1 MKNSIKQ
8 VEKYAIKASI
18 CMKLRKREFLYAV
31 NELLPMNIVYPV
43 ERKLNKSNHKRNL
56 LFFFTKSN

>member
-8 VEKYAIKASI
+8 VERYAIKASI
-18 CMKLRKREFLYAV
+18 CMKLRKKEFLHTL

-43 ERKLNKSNHKRNL
+43 ERKLDKSNRKRNL